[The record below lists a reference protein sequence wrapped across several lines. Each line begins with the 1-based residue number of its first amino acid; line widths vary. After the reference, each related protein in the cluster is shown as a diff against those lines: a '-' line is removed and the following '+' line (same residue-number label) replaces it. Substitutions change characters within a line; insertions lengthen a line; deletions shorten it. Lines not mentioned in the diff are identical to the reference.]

1 MGKKFNLYYEQLKE
15 MMSGQPPKSLDEAM
29 ATLKAQQRAEVPE
42 APRGEEEQK
51 RLGYALK
58 CSYQIMDRAAEKIK
72 KEAAWDAAV
81 KQVSKCASN
90 PGLTISKGTGDWL
103 VSMMNTGDAWQDRAY
118 NAVLAAQ
125 MAYCT
130 GKIGTDD
137 IFQTIQVAYDPNNF
151 SKDFSN
157 FVRENGYNAPKKML
171 EALDEKIK
179 QGQRQLEELDSS
191 ADAILG
197 GEASGEVLNK
207 AFEVVE
213 SDEIALLQTF
223 KGALDDIRGFGKTLP
238 EKYPGKL
245 PAEELDKRE
254 KEWQSPD
261 KARIDST
268 LEKVEQV
275 ADLSYALWNQQAQKE
290 DDINMKS
297 GDDEPPYVIE
307 GEEEEEEIKEEKQ
320 PPVERENEEDFI
332 RKNSINRNNQE
343 RRSGDDEL
351 PYVIEGEEEKEEI
364 DEGKQN
370 DAPDNAPQQAAAPAQ
385 NLTRLQKQEVKERQ
399 LNEFLKPY
407 GLKADDKFLRMTQA
421 DRTAYRKDTGE
432 VIILRVT
439 ERETADGY
447 KVEISDNAPGC
458 LVNYDLVKRLRTAK
472 DQIANLEV
480 SRPHSKEYNNLE
492 KRMKALEGLK
502 FDDEP
507 SPEQLK
513 EAGNQFRLFK
523 RSLEEY
529 ISLRQKFPEKRND
542 KNWYKGAIKDL
553 RSLAGEK
560 LAAIEL
566 VDNHISTKN
575 SRELDGKEL
584 DRAVAAAQKKG
595 MRKTRG
601 MGLPDTYIETAM
613 KWSKNFTAKMGN
625 WENERITAAKL
636 AREGIRM
643 QTEGLSVFFQ
653 TRELSKRQD
662 LQTEKFELK
671 ILLGQELWQMGCD
684 QQVGPEELADT
695 LAKSALACEV
705 AKELVNLEK
714 NLIQKGN
721 PPIGDLINGGR
732 LYDVVNM
739 VKNSQSFGEHYRCL
753 DLSSG
758 AEAQMDEIRKA
769 KPGDEPPAPS
779 EVAKEIMKS
788 YLAQQRQAAQNA
800 KNKPKPAAAVVN
812 HEINNNQ
819 KKVLQ

>member
-51 RLGYALK
+51 RLDYALK

>member
-1 MGKKFNLYYEQLKE
+1 
-15 MMSGQPPKSLDEAM
+15 M

-566 VDNHISTKN
+566 VDNHISTQN

-800 KNKPKPAAAVVN
+800 KNKQKPAAAVVN

>member
-800 KNKPKPAAAVVN
+800 KNKQKPAAAVVN

>member
-1 MGKKFNLYYEQLKE
+1 
-15 MMSGQPPKSLDEAM
+15 
-29 ATLKAQQRAEVPE
+29 
-42 APRGEEEQK
+42 
-51 RLGYALK
+51 
-58 CSYQIMDRAAEKIK
+58 MDRAAEKIK

-103 VSMMNTGDAWQDRAY
+103 VSMMNTGEDWQDRAY

-480 SRPHSKEYNNLE
+480 SRPHSQEYNNLE

-584 DRAVAAAQKKG
+584 DRAVAAAQEKG

-601 MGLPDTYIETAM
+601 MGLPDTYIATAM

>member
-364 DEGKQN
+364 KEEKQN

-584 DRAVAAAQKKG
+584 DRAVAAAQEKG

-625 WENERITAAKL
+625 WENERITAANL

-800 KNKPKPAAAVVN
+800 KNKQKPAAAVVN

>member
-42 APRGEEEQK
+42 APRSEEEQK

-364 DEGKQN
+364 KEEKQN

-553 RSLAGEK
+553 RSLAGGK
-560 LAAIEL
+560 LVTIEL

-625 WENERITAAKL
+625 WENERITAANL

-714 NLIQKGN
+714 NLVQKGT
-721 PPIGDLINGGR
+721 PHR
-732 LYDVVNM
+732 R
-739 VKNSQSFGEHYRCL
+739 SH
-753 DLSSG
+753 
-758 AEAQMDEIRKA
+758 
-769 KPGDEPPAPS
+769 
-779 EVAKEIMKS
+779 
-788 YLAQQRQAAQNA
+788 QRWSA
-800 KNKPKPAAAVVN
+800 
-812 HEINNNQ
+812 
-819 KKVLQ
+819 L

>member
-81 KQVSKCASN
+81 KYVSKRASKPN
-90 PGLTISKGTGDWL
+90 LTIPKGTGDWL
-103 VSMMNTGDAWQDRAY
+103 VSMMNTGHDWQDLAY

-179 QGQRQLEELDSS
+179 QGQQQLEELDSS

-197 GEASGEVLNK
+197 GEASDEVLNK
-207 AFEVVE
+207 AFDVLE
-213 SDEIALLQTF
+213 SDEIALLQIF
-223 KGALDDIRGFGKTLP
+223 KGALADIRGFEKTLP

-297 GDDEPPYVIE
+297 DDDKPPYVVE
-307 GEEEEEEIKEEKQ
+307 GEEEEIKEEKQ

-625 WENERITAAKL
+625 WENERITAANL

>member
-51 RLGYALK
+51 RLDYALK

-81 KQVSKCASN
+81 KYVSKRASKPN
-90 PGLTISKGTGDWL
+90 LTIPKGTGDWL
-103 VSMMNTGDAWQDRAY
+103 VSMMNTGHDWQDLAY

-179 QGQRQLEELDSS
+179 QGQQQLEELDSS

-197 GEASGEVLNK
+197 GEASDEVLNK
-207 AFEVVE
+207 AFDVLE
-213 SDEIALLQTF
+213 SDEIALLQIF
-223 KGALDDIRGFGKTLP
+223 KGALADIRGFEKTLP

-364 DEGKQN
+364 KEEKQN

-407 GLKADDKFLRMTQA
+407 GLKADDKFLRITQA

-480 SRPHSKEYNNLE
+480 SRPHSQEYNNLE

-584 DRAVAAAQKKG
+584 DRAVAAAQEKG

-601 MGLPDTYIETAM
+601 MGLPDTYIATAM
-613 KWSKNFTAKMGN
+613 KWSKNFTAKMGS
-625 WENERITAAKL
+625 WENERITAANL

>member
-1 MGKKFNLYYEQLKE
+1 M
-15 MMSGQPPKSLDEAM
+15 
-29 ATLKAQQRAEVPE
+29 
-42 APRGEEEQK
+42 
-51 RLGYALK
+51 
-58 CSYQIMDRAAEKIK
+58 
-72 KEAAWDAAV
+72 
-81 KQVSKCASN
+81 
-90 PGLTISKGTGDWL
+90 
-103 VSMMNTGDAWQDRAY
+103 
-118 NAVLAAQ
+118 
-125 MAYCT
+125 
-130 GKIGTDD
+130 
-137 IFQTIQVAYDPNNF
+137 
-151 SKDFSN
+151 
-157 FVRENGYNAPKKML
+157 RENGYNAPKKML

-290 DDINMKS
+290 DDINMKP
-297 GDDEPPYVIE
+297 DDDKPPYVVE
-307 GEEEEEEIKEEKQ
+307 GEEEKEEIKEEKQ

>member
-1 MGKKFNLYYEQLKE
+1 

>member
-364 DEGKQN
+364 DEEKQN

-407 GLKADDKFLRMTQA
+407 GLKADDKFLRITQA

-553 RSLAGEK
+553 RSLAGGK
-560 LAAIEL
+560 LVTIEL

-625 WENERITAAKL
+625 WENERITAANL

-714 NLIQKGN
+714 NLVQKGT
-721 PPIGDLINGGR
+721 P
-732 LYDVVNM
+732 
-739 VKNSQSFGEHYRCL
+739 
-753 DLSSG
+753 
-758 AEAQMDEIRKA
+758 
-769 KPGDEPPAPS
+769 PS
-779 EVAKEIMKS
+779 EIS
-788 YLAQQRQAAQNA
+788 ST
-800 KNKPKPAAAVVN
+800 VVGSMTW
-812 HEINNNQ
+812 
-819 KKVLQ
+819 

>member
-1 MGKKFNLYYEQLKE
+1 M
-15 MMSGQPPKSLDEAM
+15 
-29 ATLKAQQRAEVPE
+29 
-42 APRGEEEQK
+42 
-51 RLGYALK
+51 
-58 CSYQIMDRAAEKIK
+58 
-72 KEAAWDAAV
+72 
-81 KQVSKCASN
+81 
-90 PGLTISKGTGDWL
+90 
-103 VSMMNTGDAWQDRAY
+103 
-118 NAVLAAQ
+118 
-125 MAYCT
+125 
-130 GKIGTDD
+130 
-137 IFQTIQVAYDPNNF
+137 
-151 SKDFSN
+151 
-157 FVRENGYNAPKKML
+157 
-171 EALDEKIK
+171 
-179 QGQRQLEELDSS
+179 
-191 ADAILG
+191 
-197 GEASGEVLNK
+197 
-207 AFEVVE
+207 
-213 SDEIALLQTF
+213 
-223 KGALDDIRGFGKTLP
+223 
-238 EKYPGKL
+238 
-245 PAEELDKRE
+245 DKRE

-364 DEGKQN
+364 DEEKQN

-407 GLKADDKFLRMTQA
+407 GLEADDKFLKITQA
-421 DRTAYRKDTGE
+421 DRTVYRKDTGE

-584 DRAVAAAQKKG
+584 DRAVAAAQEKG

-601 MGLPDTYIETAM
+601 MGLPDTYIATAM
-613 KWSKNFTAKMGN
+613 KWSKNFTAKMGS
-625 WENERITAAKL
+625 WENERITAANL

>member
-714 NLIQKGN
+714 NLVQKGT
-721 PPIGDLINGGR
+721 P
-732 LYDVVNM
+732 
-739 VKNSQSFGEHYRCL
+739 
-753 DLSSG
+753 
-758 AEAQMDEIRKA
+758 
-769 KPGDEPPAPS
+769 PS
-779 EVAKEIMKS
+779 EIS
-788 YLAQQRQAAQNA
+788 ST
-800 KNKPKPAAAVVN
+800 VVGSMTW
-812 HEINNNQ
+812 
-819 KKVLQ
+819 

>member
-51 RLGYALK
+51 RLDYALK

-81 KQVSKCASN
+81 KYVSKRASKPN
-90 PGLTISKGTGDWL
+90 LTIPKGTGDWL
-103 VSMMNTGDAWQDRAY
+103 VSMMNTGHDWQDLAY

-130 GKIGTDD
+130 GKIGTYD
-137 IFQTIQVAYDPNNF
+137 IFQTIQVAYNPNNF

-179 QGQRQLEELDSS
+179 QGQQQLEELDSS

-290 DDINMKS
+290 DDINMKP
-297 GDDEPPYVIE
+297 DDDKPPYVVE
-307 GEEEEEEIKEEKQ
+307 GEEEKEEIKEEKQ

-407 GLKADDKFLRMTQA
+407 GLKADDKFLRITQA

-553 RSLAGEK
+553 RSLAGGK
-560 LAAIEL
+560 LVTIEL

-714 NLIQKGN
+714 NLVQKGT
-721 PPIGDLINGGR
+721 P
-732 LYDVVNM
+732 
-739 VKNSQSFGEHYRCL
+739 
-753 DLSSG
+753 
-758 AEAQMDEIRKA
+758 
-769 KPGDEPPAPS
+769 PS
-779 EVAKEIMKS
+779 EIS
-788 YLAQQRQAAQNA
+788 ST
-800 KNKPKPAAAVVN
+800 VVGSMTW
-812 HEINNNQ
+812 
-819 KKVLQ
+819 